1 MTAQIQNE
9 EQKGFQ
15 YLLFFL
21 LLYIFGTP
29 FLAPFQTM
37 AFLAHVSLS
46 VVLFL
51 SIYTIRRHRRQ
62 RVVAIAI
69 FIPLLLLYWLGIY
82 DIVPFTRLGSYFLFV
97 VYFGLLVWV
106 YITQLGRFPRI
117 SSNVLY
123 AVLCL
128 YLIVGL
134 FWGALYALVNELSP
148 GSYNGILLENAQ
160 GGKLDIFN
168 YFSLVTLTTLGYGD
182 ITPQTRGA
190 ASLCQ
195 LEAIIGQFFT
205 AVVVAWVVGSIV
217 AEKQKNEG

>member
-1 MTAQIQNE
+1 MTEQIQNE
-9 EQKGFQ
+9 EQKGFR

-29 FLAPFQTM
+29 FLAPYKNM
-37 AFLAHVSLS
+37 AILAHISLS
-46 VVLFL
+46 ILLFI
-51 SIYTIRRHRRQ
+51 SIYTIQNHRRQ

-69 FIPLLLLYWLGIY
+69 FIPLLFLYWLGIY
-82 DIVPFTRLGSYFLFV
+82 DIIPFTRLGSYFLFV
-97 VYFGLLVWV
+97 VYFGLLVSV
-106 YITQLGRFPRI
+106 YITQLGRFPKI
-117 SSNVLY
+117 SRNVLY

-134 FWGALYALVNELSP
+134 FWGALYAMVYELSP

-168 YFSLVTLTTLGYGD
+168 YFSMVTLTTLGYGD

-195 LEAIIGQFFT
+195 LEAVIGQFFT

-217 AEKQKNEG
+217 AENQNKED